1 MYINMAQ
8 VTILGRI
15 TRSEETWKQK
25 MSKEGK
31 KKEKRE
37 KITIV
42 LPRVIFPFTLKSK
55 EDQHKYHT
63 KLK

>member
-1 MYINMAQ
+1 MEELRGPKK
-8 VTILGRI
+8 LG
-15 TRSEETWKQK
+15 SKK
-25 MSKEGK
+25 MSKEGE

-55 EDQHKYHT
+55 EDHHKYHT